1 MDRGRRFSKGQM
13 QTAHPHCQPRQR
25 PYTGHV
31 SKRLLLALAALA
43 LALLLFRGPG
53 DRSAARAAGLAA
65 RIERAAAE
73 PGLEGAAIGLCVL
86 DASGAVQAAVNADTA
101 FIPASSLKTVTT
113 ATALEVL
120 GPDFRFETRLLAR
133 AEPRDGV
140 LEGDLILRGGGDP
153 LLSLGDLARWAAK
166 LQRQGLRRI
175 TGRVLGDGS
184 LFTGS
189 LFDDH
194 WSWGDIGNGY
204 GSPVA
209 GLNLEHNRYT
219 AVFAPGTAEGRPAQL
234 VETVP
239 EVPGITWINEVR
251 TGPPESGDGVMI
263 HGGERT
269 ARLHLRGTVP
279 ADRPQF
285 RVSGAV
291 PDPETFAAHHLRAAL
306 VAAGIEV
313 AGAAGV
319 AESPLG
325 SDARVLFTHASAPL
339 HELAARIHAT
349 SDNHETECL
358 FRQLG
363 LQRGQAPDAVVRA
376 HWRGRGLEF
385 RGLRLE
391 DGCGLARADCI
402 RPRDLAELQRLAASG
417 PQGEVYRNSLVAL
430 RDGAVLAKGG
440 AMSGVRSLTGLA
452 RAASGE
458 TFSFALIL
466 NHATSGAAATAL
478 REAVLDEIL
487 RW

>member
-1 MDRGRRFSKGQM
+1 M
-13 QTAHPHCQPRQR
+13 
-25 PYTGHV
+25 Y
-31 SKRLLLALAALA
+31 KRLLLALAVLVLA
-43 LALLLFRGPG
+43 LALLLFRGLG
-53 DRSAARAAGLAA
+53 DRSATLAA
-65 RIERAAAE
+65 LLERAAAE

-86 DASGAVQAAVNADTA
+86 DANGGVQAAVNADTA

-120 GPDFRFETRLLAR
+120 GPDFRFETRLLAK
-133 AEPRDGV
+133 AAPRDGV

-153 LLSLGDLARWAAK
+153 LLSLRDLAEWATE
-166 LQRQGLRRI
+166 LRQQGLRRI
-175 TGRVLGDGS
+175 TGCVLGDGS

-209 GLNLEHNRYT
+209 GLNLEHNRYS
-219 AVFAPGTAEGRPAQL
+219 AIFAPGAAGGQPAQL
-234 VETVP
+234 VEIVP
-239 EVPGITWINEVR
+239 AVPGITWINEVR
-251 TGPPESGDGVMI
+251 TGPPGSGDGVMI

-269 ARLHLRGTVP
+269 VRLHLRGTVP

-306 VAAGIEV
+306 LAAGIEV
-313 AGAAGV
+313 GGV
-319 AESPLG
+319 ATAAAAPLG
-325 SDARVLFTHASAPL
+325 DEAHVLLRHPSPPL
-339 HELAARIHAT
+339 SELAASIHAT

-363 LQRGQAPDAVVRA
+363 LSRGQAPDEVILE

-417 PQGEVYRNSLVAL
+417 PQGEVYRASLGVL
-430 RDGAVLAKGG
+430 RDGALLAKGG

-452 RAASGE
+452 RSASGE
-458 TFSFALIL
+458 TFYFALLI
-466 NHATSGAAATAL
+466 NHAASGAAATTL

>member
-1 MDRGRRFSKGQM
+1 MDSGRGFSKGQM
-13 QTAHPHCQPRQR
+13 QASHQHCQGPRW
-25 PYTGHV
+25 PYTGRV
-31 SKRLLLALAALA
+31 SKRLFIALATLA
-43 LALLLFRGPG
+43 LALLLFWGWRERP
-53 DRSAARAAGLAA
+53 SARAATLATLLEHA
-65 RIERAAAE
+65 VTE

-86 DASGAVQAAVNADTA
+86 DANGAVQVAYNADTA
-101 FIPASSLKTVTT
+101 FIPASSLKTMTT

-120 GPDFRFETRLLAR
+120 GPDFRAETRLLAKSPPQ
-133 AEPRDGV
+133 EGV

-153 LLSLGDLARWAAK
+153 LLSLSDLAAWAAE

-175 TGRVLGDGS
+175 HGRVLGDGS

-189 LFDDH
+189 LFGDH

-209 GLNLEHNRYT
+209 GLNLEHNRYS
-219 AVFAPGTAEGRPAQL
+219 AVFAPGRAEGQTAQL
-234 VETVP
+234 VEIVP

-269 ARLHLRGTVP
+269 TRLHLRGTVP
-279 ADRPQF
+279 SDRLQF

-291 PDPETFAAHHLRAAL
+291 PDPERFTAHHLRSTL
-306 VAAGIEV
+306 IAAGIEV
-313 AGAAGV
+313 TGAAGI
-319 AESPLG
+319 AESPLAE
-325 SDARVLFTHASAPL
+325 DAHVLHRHMSPPLRDWVAGIHAS
-339 HELAARIHAT
+339 

-358 FRQLG
+358 FRLLG
-363 LQRGQAPDAVVRA
+363 LQREQSPDTVVRE
-376 HWRGRGLEF
+376 HWRARGLEF

-391 DGCGLARADCI
+391 DGCGLARADAI
-402 RPRDLAELQRLAASG
+402 RPRDLAELQHLAASG
-417 PQGEVYRNSLVAL
+417 PQGEIYQASLVAL

-452 RAASGE
+452 RSASGE
-458 TFSFALIL
+458 TFFFALLI

-487 RW
+487 TW

>member
-1 MDRGRRFSKGQM
+1 M
-13 QTAHPHCQPRQR
+13 
-25 PYTGHV
+25 
-31 SKRLLLALAALA
+31 SKRLLLALTALA
-43 LALLLFRGPG
+43 LALLLFRGPD
-53 DRSAARAAGLAA
+53 DRSAALASLF
-65 RIERAAAE
+65 ERAAAE

-86 DASGAVQAAVNADTA
+86 DANGVMQAAVNADTA
-101 FIPASSLKTVTT
+101 FIPASSLKTLTT

-120 GPDFRFETRLLAR
+120 GPEFRFETRLLAR

-140 LEGDLILRGGGDP
+140 LEGDLVLRGGGDP
-153 LLSLGDLARWAAK
+153 LLSLGDLARWAAE
-166 LQRQGLRRI
+166 LRRQGLRRI

-184 LFTGS
+184 LITGS

-219 AVFAPGTAEGRPAQL
+219 AVFTPGAAVGQPAQL
-234 VETVP
+234 LEIAPV
-239 EVPGITWINEVR
+239 VPGIRWINQVG
-251 TGPPESGDGVMI
+251 TGPPGSGDGVMI

-269 ARLHLRGTVP
+269 PHVHLRGTVP
-279 ADRPQF
+279 SDRPQF

-291 PDPETFAAHHLRAAL
+291 TDPETFAAHHLCAAL

-313 AGAAGV
+313 GGV
-319 AESPLG
+319 ATAAATPLG
-325 SDARVLFTHASAPL
+325 DDTPVLLRHPSPPLSELVAS
-339 HELAARIHAT
+339 IHAT

-363 LQRGQAPDAVVRA
+363 LSRGQAPEKVILE
-376 HWRGRGLEF
+376 HWLGRGLKF

-391 DGCGLARADCI
+391 DGCGLARANCI
-402 RPRDLAELQRLAASG
+402 RPRDLAALQRLAACG
-417 PQGEVYRNSLVAL
+417 PQGGVYRNSMVAL
-430 RDGAVLAKGG
+430 RDGVVFAKGG

-452 RAASGE
+452 RSASGE
-458 TFSFALIL
+458 TFYFALLI
-466 NHATSGAAATAL
+466 NHAANSSNATAL

>member
-1 MDRGRRFSKGQM
+1 MDRGHDFSKGQM
-13 QTAHPHCQPRQR
+13 RAVRGRCQEPRR
-25 PYTGHV
+25 PYTGRV
-31 SKRLLLALAALA
+31 SKRLFIALALVA
-43 LALLLFRGPG
+43 LALLLFWRQGEGP
-53 DRSAARAAGLAA
+53 SARAATLAA
-65 RIERAAAE
+65 LLQRAAAE

-86 DASGAVQAAVNADTA
+86 DSGGAVQAACQADTA

-120 GPDFRFETRLLAR
+120 GPDFRFETRLMAK
-133 AEPRDGV
+133 AAPHDGV
-140 LEGDLILRGGGDP
+140 LEGDLVLRGGGDP
-153 LLSLGDLARWAAK
+153 LLSLADLAAWAAE
-166 LQRQGLRRI
+166 LQRQGLHRI

-184 LFTGS
+184 LFSGS

-204 GSPVA
+204 GSPVS
-209 GLNLEHNRYT
+209 GLNLEHNRYS
-219 AVFAPGTAEGRPAQL
+219 AVFAPGSAEGRPAQL
-234 VETVP
+234 VEIVP
-239 EVPGITWINEVR
+239 EVPGIAWINEVR

-269 ARLHLRGTVP
+269 SRLHLRGTVP

-291 PDPETFAAHHLRAAL
+291 PDPERFAAHHLHAAL
-306 VAAGIEV
+306 VAAGIEIN
-313 AGAAGV
+313 GTAA
-319 AESPLG
+319 AADAPLPD
-325 SDARVLFTHASAPL
+325 DAHVLHKHASAPL
-339 HELAARIHAT
+339 RELVASIHAT

-363 LQRGQAPDAVVRA
+363 LQRGQAPDAVVRE
-376 HWRGRGLEF
+376 HWCERGLEF

-391 DGCGLARADCI
+391 DGCGLARADAI

-417 PQGEVYRNSLVAL
+417 PQGEVYRASLVAL
-430 RDGAVLAKGG
+430 RNGTVLAKGG

-452 RAASGE
+452 RSDSGK
-458 TFSFALIL
+458 TFSFALLI
-466 NHATSGAAATAL
+466 NHAGSGAAATKL

-487 RW
+487 SW

>member
-1 MDRGRRFSKGQM
+1 MDSSRDFSKGQM
-13 QTAHPHCQPRQR
+13 QATHPHCQPPRR
-25 PYTGHV
+25 PYTGRV
-31 SKRLLLALAALA
+31 SQRLFIALATLA
-43 LALLLFRGPG
+43 LALLLFWGLGERPSP
-53 DRSAARAAGLAA
+53 RASALTSLL
-65 RIERAAAE
+65 ERAVAE

-86 DASGAVQAAVNADTA
+86 DATGAVQAAVNADTA
-101 FIPASSLKTVTT
+101 FIPASSRKTVTT

-120 GPDFRFETRLLAR
+120 GPDFRTETRLLAK
-133 AEPRDGV
+133 APPQEGV
-140 LEGDLILRGGGDP
+140 LEGDLVLRGGGDP
-153 LLSLGDLARWAAK
+153 LLSLSDLAAWAAE

-175 TGRVLGDGS
+175 HGRVLGDGS

-189 LFDDH
+189 LYDDH

-209 GLNLEHNRYT
+209 GLNLEHNRYS
-219 AVFAPGTAEGRPAQL
+219 AVFAPGSAEGQPAQL
-234 VETVP
+234 VEILP

-269 ARLHLRGTVP
+269 TRLHLRGTVP

-285 RVSGAV
+285 RVNGAV

-306 VAAGIEV
+306 LAAGIEV
-313 AGAAGV
+313 TGAAGA
-319 AESPLG
+319 AESPLAE
-325 SDARVLFTHASAPL
+325 DAHVLHRHASPPL
-339 HELAARIHAT
+339 REWVASIHAT

-358 FRQLG
+358 FRLLG
-363 LQRGQAPDAVVRA
+363 LQDGQAPEEVVRE
-376 HWRGRGLEF
+376 HWRSRGLEF

-391 DGCGLARADCI
+391 DGCGLARADGI

-417 PQGEVYRNSLVAL
+417 PQNEVYRASLVAL
-430 RDGAVLAKGG
+430 RDGAVLGKGG

-452 RAASGE
+452 RSTSGE
-458 TFSFALIL
+458 TFFFALIV
-466 NHATSGAAATAL
+466 NHASNGAAATAL

-487 RW
+487 TW

>member
-1 MDRGRRFSKGQM
+1 MA
-13 QTAHPHCQPRQR
+13 T
-25 PYTGHV
+25 
-31 SKRLLLALAALA
+31 LA
-43 LALLLFRGPG
+43 LALFLFWGLHERP
-53 DRSAARAAGLAA
+53 SARAASLAA
-65 RIERAAAE
+65 LLERAADE

-86 DASGAVQAAVNADTA
+86 DAKGTLQVAVNADTA

-120 GPDFRFETRLLAR
+120 GSDFRFETRLLAK
-133 AEPRDGV
+133 APPREGV
-140 LEGDLILRGGGDP
+140 LESDLVLRGGGDP
-153 LLSLGDLARWAAK
+153 LLSLNDLAAWAAE

-175 TGRVLGDGS
+175 QGRVLGDGS

-219 AVFAPGTAEGRPAQL
+219 AVFAPGSAEGQPAQL
-234 VETVP
+234 VEIVP
-239 EVPGITWINEVR
+239 EVPGVEWINEVR
-251 TGPPESGDGVMI
+251 TGAAESGDGVMI

-269 ARLHLRGTVP
+269 VRLHLRGTVP

-306 VAAGIEV
+306 LAAGIEV
-313 AGAAGV
+313 TGAAGGAEAPLAEV
-319 AESPLG
+319 AHVLHQHISP
-325 SDARVLFTHASAPL
+325 PL
-339 HELAARIHAT
+339 HELIVRIHAT

-363 LQRGQAPDAVVRA
+363 LQDRMAPEQVVRE
-376 HWRGRGLEF
+376 HWRARGLEF

-417 PQGEVYRNSLVAL
+417 PQGEIYRASLVAL

-452 RAASGE
+452 RSASGE
-458 TFSFALIL
+458 TFFFALIL

-478 REAVLDEIL
+478 REAMLDEIL
-487 RW
+487 TW